1 MLLLDVKYL
10 KIQKTTTMLLP
21 DNIHPEKSIYF
32 NGAFVIESLKK
43 NQSFKLLD
51 LYQEV
56 NSKKAM
62 TFSVFI
68 LCLDWLYLLDV
79 AKINN
84 QGEIELC
91 S

>member
-1 MLLLDVKYL
+1 
-10 KIQKTTTMLLP
+10 MLLP
-21 DNIHPEKSIYF
+21 DNIHPENSIYY

-43 NQSFKLLD
+43 EKSFKMLD

-56 NSKKAM
+56 KSKKSM
-62 TFSVFI
+62 TFPVFI
-68 LCLDWLYLLDV
+68 LCLDWLYLLEV

-84 QGEIELC
+84 KDEIELC